1 MFESYEIM
9 KIDWLPQEI
18 ASKSFARK
26 ESFLLIIIEYCVH
39 IWILWELLHLLNTW
53 MDCTILSSCVLKERK
68 ETTSNSA
75 AINN

>member
-18 ASKSFARK
+18 ASKSLARK

-39 IWILWELLHLLNTW
+39 IWILWELLHLLNAW

-68 ETTSNSA
+68 EATSNSA